1 MTQEELDALMAGDLD
16 EETLTDQEPQKE
28 DAKFSSAN
36 EEESID
42 AKNYKVNAEGYWPP
56 PPPTSDHQVVNQLD
70 TVTKDSEKKASE
82 IFDKLEGIN
91 EYILNSE
98 ENINLLVETIKNNIN
113 LFEKLTNNFT
123 TIETFKKALQQNQ
136 DALQKAEEII
146 SDLQMSSD
154 EIMMIMDIMQ
164 YQDIH
169 RQKIERVINVMRA
182 LTKYMNGLFESSV
195 DDSKRVSS
203 ATHLEGDDTEDVVAN
218 DDIEALIAQFGK

>member
-182 LTKYMNGLFESSV
+182 LTKYMNGLFESSI